1 MISHYLTAFIFNPVI
16 RVVLCL
22 TYAVLIVF
30 FILNGLKLEYDLS
43 LSVFLPKNTQEYNF
57 LETQN
62 KYFGFYNFYLVTTEL
77 EYPLNQHLLYEYHS
91 SLTKVPHVLK
101 DSNGGL
107 NMNDFWLANFRDF
120 LIDLQGEFDTNLA
133 NNCLNNEKWFP
144 NATEKAVLAYKLLS
158 QTGIV
163 EFPVDKGQILKKKLV
178 TNGIIDPRAFY
189 NYLSVWSSN
198 DQLSYSSS
206 KSNLNPKPFQYYN
219 SKTEID
225 LKIPKSQ
232 PLVYTQMPFYLKNL
246 RTTSKIVSTLKEI
259 RRISEDYNKKGLKNY
274 PLGLIFAYFD
284 QFLTLN
290 YILMIQLVLIA
301 VVTIF
306 FSCFLIKWT
315 KVWCKILSI
324 TISLFVLFVVN
335 VSAITAVFIALHCIL
350 AGRNVCL
357 VLTGFLSSIGNKE
370 RRIKL
375 SLELCCSTIL
385 KGDIA
390 LCICIAVWITSE
402 FGFIKNHLLYVLAVI
417 IFTAVTNGF
426 IFFPVLLSLFGPSA
440 EVNNH

>member
-1 MISHYLTAFIFNPVI
+1 M

-22 TYAVLIVF
+22 AYSVLIVF
-30 FILNGLKLEYDLS
+30 CILNGLKLEYELS
-43 LSVFLPKNTQEYNF
+43 LSVFLPKSTQEYNF

-77 EYPLNQHLLYEYHS
+77 EYPLNQQLLYEYHS
-91 SLTKVPHVLK
+91 SLTKVPNVLK

-120 LIDLQGEFDTNLA
+120 LLDLQGEFDTNLA
-133 NNCLNNEKWFP
+133 NHCLNDERWFP

-163 EFPVDKGQILKKKLV
+163 EFPVDKGQILKRKLV

-206 KSNLNPKPFQYYN
+206 KSNLSPKPFPYYN

-246 RTTSKIVSTLKEI
+246 RSTSKIVDTLKEI
-259 RRISEDYNKKGLKNY
+259 RQISDHYNKKGLKNY

-284 QFLTLN
+284 QFLMLDYLLIT
-290 YILMIQLVLIA
+290 QLFLIA
-301 VVTIF
+301 IITVL
-306 FSCFLIKWT
+306 FSCLLVKWT
-315 KVWCKILSI
+315 KVWCKIFSI
-324 TISLFVLFVVN
+324 TISLLVLSVVN
-335 VSAITAVFIALHCIL
+335 VSAMTAVFIALHCIL

-357 VLTGFLSSIGNKE
+357 VLSVRKHYCYAHCEAAS
-370 RRIKL
+370 
-375 SLELCCSTIL
+375 
-385 KGDIA
+385 
-390 LCICIAVWITSE
+390 
-402 FGFIKNHLLYVLAVI
+402 
-417 IFTAVTNGF
+417 
-426 IFFPVLLSLFGPSA
+426 
-440 EVNNH
+440 